1 MFNLISKK
9 KIDKNKEIHVPKNMF
24 MKCVSC
30 NGMIHTKSLVKS
42 LHKCPECEYY
52 LPMNSH
58 ERINLICDD
67 DSFKPLK
74 INLKKAN
81 PLEFEGYLEKIEEL
95 QVKTNLKEAVNI
107 GVATIRGQKVIFGVM
122 EQSFLLG
129 SLSSQV
135 GKILVN
141 AFDYATSKKL
151 PVVLYTV
158 SGGARMQEGVAS
170 LMQMASV
177 SAAVKR
183 HSNEGLFYMPILTN
197 PTTGGVTASFAM
209 LGDIIAAEPN
219 ALICFA
225 GPRVIKET
233 IKQELPEGFQKS
245 EFLLDHGF
253 IDKIIT
259 RENQRA
265 YIAQLI
271 KAHAFY
277 AKEK

>member
-9 KIDKNKEIHVPKNMF
+9 KIDKKKEIPVPENMF
-24 MKCVSC
+24 MKCPAC
-30 NGMIHTKSLVKS
+30 GGMIHTKSLAKS

-52 LPMNSH
+52 LPMTST

-67 DSFKPLK
+67 NSFKALK
-74 INLKKAN
+74 VSLKKAN
-81 PLEFEGYLEKIEEL
+81 PLNFDGYLEKIEDL
-95 QVKTNLKEAVNI
+95 QTKTNLKEAVNV
-107 GVATIRGQKVIFGVM
+107 GVATIRGQKVVFGVM

-141 AFDYATSKKL
+141 AFDYATNKKL

-170 LMQMASV
+170 LMQMATV

-183 HSNEGLFYMPILTN
+183 HSNEGLFYMPVLTN

-233 IKQELPEGFQKS
+233 IKQELPDGFQKS
-245 EFLLDHGF
+245 EFLLEHGF